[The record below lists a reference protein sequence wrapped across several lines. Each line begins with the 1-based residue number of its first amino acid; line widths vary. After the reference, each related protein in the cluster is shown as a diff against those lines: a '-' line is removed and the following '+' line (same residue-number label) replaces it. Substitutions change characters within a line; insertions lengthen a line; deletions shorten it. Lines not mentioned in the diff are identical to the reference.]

1 MKDQKKHH
9 WEEIYTSRQTHEVSW
24 TQEVP
29 ATSLGF
35 IRSFN
40 LPKSARIIDIGGGDS
55 RLVDHLLDRG
65 YRNISVLDI
74 SARALERAKKRLG
87 EKASMVKWIVSDINQ
102 FEPENTFDIWHDR
115 ATFHFLIKQEE
126 IQRYLHTARK
136 AVEGYL
142 TIGTFSES
150 GPQKCSGLPVK
161 QYSEGS
167 LQQELSNG
175 FRKIRCI
182 REDHIT
188 PFQTQQNF
196 LFCSFKRSS

>member
-9 WEEIYTSRQTHEVSW
+9 WEKIYTSRQAHEVSW

-29 ATSLGF
+29 VTSLGF
-35 IRSFN
+35 IRSFK

-55 RLVDHLLDRG
+55 RLVDHLLDMG

-74 SARALERAKKRLG
+74 SASALERTKKRLG
-87 EKASMVKWIVSDINQ
+87 EKASIVKWIVSDINQ
-102 FEPENTFDIWHDR
+102 FEPENTYDIWHDR
-115 ATFHFLIKQEE
+115 ATFHFLIKQED
-126 IQRYLHTARK
+126 IQRYLLTARK

-150 GPQKCSGLPVK
+150 GPQKCSDLPVK

-175 FRKIRCI
+175 FRRIRCI
-182 REDHIT
+182 REDHKT